1 MIVTLTETYDL
12 STVKDKMGI
21 IAIRTPSM
29 SSIDKK
35 WPGFIRN
42 FKFVRP
48 LSCNVRVACAS
59 ALPADPL
66 QIGTSAGKV
75 APQDMFN
82 PILYKTVSNESWNGL
97 VNRIYGVSG
106 FTDSLSEVVHVSQ
119 DAFST
124 SPVTPTQ
131 STNAYYAL
139 LSEPGWAK
147 AAPQAGLSM
156 NNVKPL
162 VWTVLNTIGAP
173 SSAQF
178 TSPDNTVPAVSAN
191 SSVSSAQRAFFLKGH
206 PQPMP
211 RVATVVSAGDVVN
224 ATSSL
229 YEGIS
234 TNLGTIPSCYC
245 AVLVMPPSTLHLLY
259 YRLVVSWTVE
269 FSVPRSDAELGLVL
283 TANMI
288 GTWTHYQ
295 STSASSASKLS
306 EVSDTAV
313 EADSDHS
320 VEADGVSLDLVMD
333 V

>member
-1 MIVTLTETYDL
+1 MIITLTETYDL

-35 WPGFIRN
+35 WPGFVRN

-66 QIGTSAGKV
+66 QIGTSAGSV

-97 VNRIYGVSG
+97 VNRIYGVAG
-106 FTDSLSEVVHVSQ
+106 FTDSLSEVVHVAQ
-119 DAFST
+119 DAFPNASA
-124 SPVTPTQ
+124 SV

-139 LSEPGWAK
+139 LAEPGWAK

-156 NNVKPL
+156 NNIKPL

-173 SSAQF
+173 NSSQQSAV
-178 TSPDNTVPAVSAN
+178 DNSVPAIAGN
-191 SSVSSAQRAFFLKGH
+191 GSVSSSQRAFFLKGH

-211 RVATVVSAGDVVN
+211 RIATVVSAGDIMN
-224 ATSSL
+224 ASTSL

-234 TNLGTIPSCYC
+234 VNLGTIPSCYC
-245 AVLVMPPSTLHLLY
+245 ACLIMPPSTLTLLY

-269 FSVPRSDAELGLVL
+269 FSVPRSDAELGLL
-283 TANMI
+283 QTANMI

-295 STSASSASKLS
+295 STSASAASKLS

-320 VEADGVSLDLVMD
+320 VEADGVSLNLVMD